1 MKNMH
6 HRSSGYGALPPT
18 QGRDQVGFLLS
29 ALQES
34 RRQQAVRII
43 SRYRHLV
50 HEPPGIERPKMIQ
63 KRKTEADESRNL
75 ASQSSVGGRQPIVG
89 LMIALAILGFG
100 ILHLIGASVLQR
112 DLDHRGTESASL
124 SIRGD

>member
-43 SRYRHLV
+43 SRYRHVV
-50 HEPPGIERPKMIQ
+50 HEPPGSERPKMIQ
-63 KRKTEADESRNL
+63 KRKTEADEVSQFGKPKQRRAAAADRRANDSPCDSWL
-75 ASQSSVGGRQPIVG
+75 WNSASDRS
-89 LMIALAILGFG
+89 L
-100 ILHLIGASVLQR
+100 GAS
-112 DLDHRGTESASL
+112 T
-124 SIRGD
+124 